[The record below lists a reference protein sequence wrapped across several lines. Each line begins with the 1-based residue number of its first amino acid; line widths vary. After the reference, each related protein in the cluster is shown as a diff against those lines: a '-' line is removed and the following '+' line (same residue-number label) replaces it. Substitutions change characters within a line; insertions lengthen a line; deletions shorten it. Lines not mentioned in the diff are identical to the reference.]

1 MNPKFPHVTVK
12 LLGEDGN
19 TFFILGAV
27 MKAMHRAKVSE
38 EDINTFRTE
47 ATSGNYDHLLQ
58 TVMSYVNIE

>member
-19 TFFILGAV
+19 AFFILGAV
-27 MKAMHRAKVSE
+27 MKAMRRAKVSE
-38 EDINTFRTE
+38 EDITKFREE